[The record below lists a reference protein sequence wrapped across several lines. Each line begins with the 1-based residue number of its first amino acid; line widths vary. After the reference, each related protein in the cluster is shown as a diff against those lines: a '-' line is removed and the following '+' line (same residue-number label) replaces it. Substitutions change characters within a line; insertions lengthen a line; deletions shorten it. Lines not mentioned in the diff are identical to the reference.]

1 MGDQKTC
8 IHCGRK
14 IDAVARSCPFCNG
27 DQSTAARRRPAA
39 TSATPTPPPKR
50 ERRWSGKILGLGA
63 FLALLIA
70 AFAIG
75 SLIHG
80 FDLPF
85 RKDKTGPAPSK
96 AAHVPVAPH
105 PAASDLTLVPVT
117 DTTSTLEASITS
129 APAPNLNQASSSEY
143 QRSDATALPS
153 DDYARATLKV
163 KAEKQRSA
171 SVDPR
176 TIAANPEGSAQGTST
191 GARRVSDGNNSRQSP
206 ISDSP
211 LPESQH
217 EQSNAA
223 KPQPAV
229 RRTDPEPISQPMP
242 TIEVDHPSRATLN
255 LTIGPDGHVKEVEV
269 VQSIPGATDKLIGAV
284 QNWRFKPATE
294 NGVPTTGTFQANVS
308 FNPSH

>member
-8 IHCGRK
+8 IHCARQ

-27 DQSTAARRRPAA
+27 DQSAAARPRPAA
-39 TSATPTPPPKR
+39 TSATPASPRKR
-50 ERRWSGKILGLGA
+50 QRRWRGKILGLGA

-70 AFAIG
+70 SFVIG

-80 FDLPF
+80 FDMPF
-85 RKDKTGPAPSK
+85 RKDKTTTAPSQ
-96 AAHVPVAPH
+96 AARAPVAPH
-105 PAASDLTLVPVT
+105 SAASDLTLVPVT
-117 DTTSTLEASITS
+117 DMTSTLEASITS
-129 APAPNLNQASSSEY
+129 APAPNPSQASSSEY

-153 DDYARATLKV
+153 DEYARATQKV
-163 KAEKQRSA
+163 KAEKQRIA
-171 SVDPR
+171 AVDPR
-176 TIAANPEGSAQGTST
+176 TITANPEASAPGTLA
-191 GARRVSDGNNSRQSP
+191 GARRVSDGHDSRQSP
-206 ISDSP
+206 ITDSP

-217 EQSNAA
+217 EQSNATR
-223 KPQPAV
+223 PQPAA

-242 TIEVDHPSRATLN
+242 RIEVDHPSRATLN

-269 VQSIPGATDKLIGAV
+269 VQSIPGVTDKLIGAI